1 MEFQLRKVL
10 AQLKGVGQGS
20 GKKNSKAIS
29 SDKLSDAMPVIRQ
42 GFCDRCV
49 TSMRETVLELLRERS
64 YRLGNYT
71 LSSGKE
77 SEHYVNC
84 KPVTLNG
91 EGLYLISNLL
101 LDHVDKDTCA
111 VAGLTL
117 GADPLVSGVV
127 MACHQQW
134 RPLEG
139 LIIRKKPKGHGTASQ
154 IEGNLPP
161 EGSTITVLEDVTTT
175 GQSAL
180 KAVYILRDAGY
191 YVDRVVTI
199 VDRQDYDTRAI
210 MEHEGLDFF
219 SLFTLSDL
227 SNANEQSN

>member
-1 MEFQLRKVL
+1 MEER
-10 AQLKGVGQGS
+10 
-20 GKKNSKAIS
+20 
-29 SDKLSDAMPVIRQ
+29 
-42 GFCDRCV
+42 
-49 TSMRETVLELLRERS
+49 VLELLKERS

-77 SEHYVNC
+77 TDHYVNC

-91 EGLYLISNLL
+91 EGLYLISNLML
-101 LDHVDKDTCA
+101 SLIDKDCHA

-139 LIIRKKPKGHGTASQ
+139 LIIRKEPKGHGTRNQ
-154 IEGNLPP
+154 IEGPVLP
-161 EGSTITVLEDVTTT
+161 EGANITVLEDVTTT

-191 YVDRVVTI
+191 TVDRVVTI

-210 MEHEGLDFF
+210 MEQEGLDFF
-219 SLFTLSDL
+219 SLFTISDL
-227 SNANEQSN
+227 TNANEQSN